1 MLSYSYY
8 CSMLKI
14 IKYLLIAV
22 GVVACGADFMPS
34 PVKQPV
40 EDVQELPPPIPD
52 TFTLLDIP
60 IYDPLADFTDEY
72 KDECLTKVFL
82 RCPPYTE
89 YWIAEAW
96 MDVCEGNAII
106 DIANCKWKHDCDPLD
121 PMIVNDQPCQMPDG
135 GPGILDVYCDK
146 GTVQITDCSPCT
158 EEVCDGVDNDC
169 DGEIDEGDFTCQTEC
184 GTGPAYCVDGVLIC
198 EAEGPQEEVCDWID
212 NDCDGEIDE
221 GQRNACDDCGPVPE
235 EICDTIDND
244 CDGETDENLLQECET
259 VCEVG
264 YETCVF
270 GVWASCTAKQPWPE
284 ICNGEDDDCN
294 GLVDDGIDCECGIQD
309 VGILIPCME
318 PPLLCGQGYKSCECA
333 NEECTEFT
341 MSECKTA
348 CSIFNLQPCDPLKG
362 MIFSEICNNWDD
374 NCNFLIDE
382 DLTKACYNGPPETL
396 DVGECIAG
404 ELTCYAGN
412 WGTLVDMGGG
422 QIFMEDYCDGEVIP
436 KEELC
441 NGKDDDCDGVIEEEL
456 TETDILFIIDLSGS
470 MSDEID
476 AVISALTSF
485 SLSYSDEPN
494 ISWGLIVGPT
504 HDSTVY
510 KEKIKLKTGLGPFSS
525 FLAAVQDISNT
536 PLNGGLEPL
545 YDAIYL
551 SLLNVCDPTMLE
563 YQVSDL
569 QWKYSMISEPA
580 LSGWHVDWREDANR
594 VIVVFT
600 DEMGQSFL
608 TPPGISNTKGDAI
621 SQEIVIDS
629 INGTEDLKVFVF
641 SPTHTQTINSTKFLN
656 GVWSQIPA
664 GWLPLT
670 MAGDVGAWYQITPD
684 ATVMFNDLMEVLEDT
699 ACSTSSE

>member
-1 MLSYSYY
+1 MYKTL
-8 CSMLKI
+8 
-14 IKYLLIAV
+14 KYLLFFLIS
-22 GVVACGADFMPS
+22 ACGTMDFAPS
-34 PVKQPV
+34 PTKQPL
-40 EDVQELPPPIPD
+40 EDTQTLPPPIPD
-52 TFTLLDIP
+52 VFTLLDIP
-60 IYDPLADFTDEY
+60 IHDPLADFTAEY
-72 KDECLTKVFL
+72 KDSCLTKVFL

-96 MDVCEGNAII
+96 MDVCDGNAII

-121 PMIVNDQPCQMPDG
+121 PMIVNNQPCQMPDG
-135 GPGILDVYCDK
+135 SPGILDVYCDK
-146 GTVQITDCSPCT
+146 GKVQVTDCSPCT
-158 EEVCDGVDNDC
+158 EEICDGKDNDC
-169 DGEIDEGDFTCQTEC
+169 DGEIDEGVYTCETEC
-184 GTGPAYCVDGVLIC
+184 GNGPAYCVDGELIC
-198 EAEGPQEEVCDWID
+198 EAEGPGEEVCDWID

-221 GQRNACDDCGPVPE
+221 GQRNACDECGTVPE
-235 EICDTIDND
+235 EVCDTLDND
-244 CDGETDENLLQECET
+244 CDGNTDEDLLQECET
-259 VCEVG
+259 VCGVG

-270 GVWASCTAKQPWPE
+270 GVWASCTAKLPWPE

-294 GLVDDGIDCECGIQD
+294 GLVDDGIDCECSIQD

-318 PPLLCGQGYKSCECA
+318 PPLICGQGYKSCECA

-362 MIFSEICNNWDD
+362 MVFPEICNNWDD

-382 DLTKACYNGPPETL
+382 DLAKACYNGPPETL

-436 KEELC
+436 KEEIC

-456 TETDILFIIDLSGS
+456 SETDILFVIDLSGS
-470 MSDEID
+470 MMDEID

-485 SLSYSDEPN
+485 SLSYQDEPN
-494 ISWGLIVGPT
+494 INWALVVGPT
-504 HDSTVY
+504 HNTTVY
-510 KEKIKLKTGLGPFSS
+510 KEKLHLKTNMGPFSN
-525 FLAAVQDISNT
+525 FLAAVQDIDNT

-569 QWKYSMISEPA
+569 QWRYSNISDPVIAAWE
-580 LSGWHVDWREDANR
+580 VNWREDASR

-608 TPPGISNTKGDAI
+608 APPGGSTTKGDAI
-621 SQEIVIDS
+621 SQEIVVS
-629 INGTEDLKVFVF
+629 AINGTEDLKVFVF
-641 SPTHTQTINSTKFLN
+641 SPEGTKVFDASKYINGSWTQ
-656 GVWSQIPA
+656 WPA
-664 GWLPLT
+664 GWQALT
-670 MAGDVGAWYQITPD
+670 TAGDVGEWYQITPD
-684 ATVMFNDLMEVLEDT
+684 ASVMFNHLMQVLEDT
-699 ACSTSSE
+699 ACSVSDE